1 MHDVMTGFFEPN
13 SIDIGANVG
22 ANFGTT
28 TNIINGGL
36 ECGNGSSKAV
46 SRGVYY
52 NEWLGFFGLPTET
65 DVGCANQS
73 SGLPSGGAGD

>member
-13 SIDIGANVG
+13 ANDLASNIG

-28 TNIINGGL
+28 TNIINGRI

-46 SRGVYY
+46 SRGEYY
-52 NEWLGFFGLPTET
+52 LEWLNFFNVPAES
-65 DVGCANQS
+65 DIGCA
-73 SGLPSGGAGD
+73 D

>member
-1 MHDVMTGFFEPN
+1 MAASIWFYMTPQTPKPSMHDVMTGFFEPN
-13 SIDIGANVG
+13 AADTTAKLG

-46 SRGVYY
+46 SRGEYY
-52 NEWLGFFGLPTET
+52 LKWLEFFGL
-65 DVGCANQS
+65 
-73 SGLPSGGAGD
+73 